1 MMSSCMREANR
12 NPDGNEFGMQKGNG
26 WSGLNESASTQQT
39 ELVSEFRLSQRGC
52 RREDAGDIMA
62 GWREGG
68 ESAETGWEGTAGTG
82 WEGTAR
88 RA

>member
-39 ELVSEFRLSQRGC
+39 ELVSEQGC

-68 ESAETGWEGTAGTG
+68 ESAETGREGAAGTG